1 MVPICH
7 RYINAAVASR
17 RAPARVPVAG
27 ERVEKTTVN
36 SKLLPLTLLLLVQNA
51 WAVDPPNAGSQL
63 QQIPVAPQLP
73 KAAPAIRVQKG
84 DVPAATVGDSTR
96 IQVARLQIST
106 PPVYAESELI
116 AASGFAPGS
125 ELTLGELR
133 AMANRIASYYQT
145 RGYFLAQAYL
155 PAQDIKDGVVQINVL
170 PGQYGQVQ
178 LRNTSALSEGLAGNI
193 LGGLDGTV
201 IATAPLERRLL
212 LLSDLPGVQVSSTL
226 APGASLGASDLIV
239 DVQPGARFNG
249 SVDVDNQGNRYT
261 GRNRIGATVN
271 INELAGIGDVAT
283 VRAFTSTDGLNYVRG
298 AYQGQAGLLR
308 LGAAYT
314 HMDYKLGKE
323 FAVLEAKGTAKITS
337 VYASYPLIRSR
348 ASNLYAQVNFDS
360 KDLQDKTEAT
370 GTVNDKSAKIWML
383 NLNGDS
389 KDGLGGGG
397 ISNYSLSY
405 TTGKIDI
412 ETPVARLIDML
423 TVQSHGSFHKL
434 GLNASRLQS
443 LGADTSFFGLI
454 NAQTSSKNLDVSEKM
469 GLGGVGGVR
478 AYPGGEAYGDQG
490 YVLNLELRRNLPAF
504 TAIPGQLQL
513 VGFADTGTVKLNR
526 NAWSAGENRRTL
538 SGAGVGVSWTGA
550 NALLIK
556 AYYAHKLGNAKA
568 TSAPDAA
575 GRFWLQAV
583 KYF

>member
-1 MVPICH
+1 MATERIVLRTPI
-7 RYINAAVASR
+7 
-17 RAPARVPVAG
+17 
-27 ERVEKTTVN
+27 
-36 SKLLPLTLLLLVQNA
+36 LPLTLLLLIQNA
-51 WAVDPPNAGSQL
+51 WAVDPPGAGSQL

-73 KAAPAIRVQKG
+73 KAAPAIRVQQG
-84 DVPAATVGDSTR
+84 NVPAAAVGDSTR
-96 IQVARLQIST
+96 IKVARLQIAT

-116 AASGFAPGS
+116 AASGFVPGS

-133 AMANRIASYYQT
+133 AMATKVASYYQA

-155 PAQDIKDGVVQINVL
+155 PAQDIKDGVVQITVL
-170 PGQYGQVQ
+170 LGQYGQVQ
-178 LRNTSALSEGLAGNI
+178 LRNQSRLSDGLATGM
-193 LGGLDGTV
+193 LAGLDGQV
-201 IATAPLERRLL
+201 IATTPLERRLL

-249 SVDVDNQGNRYT
+249 SVDIDNQGNRYT

-283 VRAFTSTDGLNYVRG
+283 VRAFTSADGLNYVRA

-308 LGAAYT
+308 LGTAYT

-323 FAVLEAKGTAKITS
+323 FAVLEAKGTAKIAS
-337 VYASYPLIRSR
+337 LYGSYPLLRSR
-348 ASNLYAQVNFDS
+348 SSNLYAQVNYDH
-360 KDLQDKTEAT
+360 KDFQDKTEST
-370 GTVNDKSAKIWML
+370 GSVNDKKAQIWL
-383 NLNGDS
+383 FNINGDS
-389 KDGLGGGG
+389 KDAVGGGG
-397 ISNYSLSY
+397 INNYSLTY

-423 TVQSHGSFHKL
+423 TVDTHGSFHKL
-434 GLNASRLQS
+434 GLTASRLQS
-443 LGADTSFFGLI
+443 LGGETSFFGI
-454 NAQTSSKNLDVSEKM
+454 VNAQTSSKNLDVSEKM

-490 YVLNLELRRNLPAF
+490 YVLNLELRHNLPAF
-504 TAIPGQLQL
+504 TTIAGQLQL

-526 NAWSAGENRRTL
+526 HAWSAGENRRTL
-538 SGAGVGVSWTGA
+538 SGAGVGLSWTGA
-550 NALLIK
+550 NALIVK

-568 TSAPDAA
+568 TSAPDSA